1 MYFFYFVKQN
11 TEYEMRISDWSSDVC
26 SSDLVD
32 AARAIVDGHIILSR
46 SLAEQGVYP
55 AIDIGRS
62 LSRVMADII
71 SPEHAGAAAALR
83 RIWSAY
89 EENRDLILMGAYAA
103 GGDPMIDEA
112 IARRPDLLAFIRQ
125 TPKERVAFA
134 DSVAALVEAFGS

>member
-1 MYFFYFVKQN
+1 MGDGHTCRARAV
-11 TEYEMRISDWSSDVC
+11 
-26 SSDLVD
+26 
-32 AARAIVDGHIILSR
+32 AARGSI
-46 SLAEQGVYP
+46 P
-55 AIDIGRS
+55 AIATGRS
-62 LSRVMADII
+62 LIRVMADII
-71 SPEHAGAAAALR
+71 SPEQSGAAAALR

-89 EENRDLILMGAYAA
+89 EEHRDLFLMGAYAA